1 MVYAEVKNLR
11 SREYFSFIRTSYQR
25 EMIFMSKKKKKAK
38 NIGSKI
44 FAYVMLAL
52 AVVSALTSIIAY
64 ALA

>member
-1 MVYAEVKNLR
+1 
-11 SREYFSFIRTSYQR
+11 
-25 EMIFMSKKKKKAK
+25 MSKKKKKVK
-38 NIGSKI
+38 DIGSKI

>member
-1 MVYAEVKNLR
+1 
-11 SREYFSFIRTSYQR
+11 
-25 EMIFMSKKKKKAK
+25 MSKKKKKVK

-64 ALA
+64 MLH

>member
-1 MVYAEVKNLR
+1 
-11 SREYFSFIRTSYQR
+11 
-25 EMIFMSKKKKKAK
+25 MSKKKKKVK

-44 FAYVMLAL
+44 FAYIMLAL

>member
-1 MVYAEVKNLR
+1 
-11 SREYFSFIRTSYQR
+11 
-25 EMIFMSKKKKKAK
+25 MSKKKKKTK
-38 NIGSKI
+38 NLGTKI

>member
-1 MVYAEVKNLR
+1 
-11 SREYFSFIRTSYQR
+11 
-25 EMIFMSKKKKKAK
+25 MIKKKKKVK

>member
-1 MVYAEVKNLR
+1 
-11 SREYFSFIRTSYQR
+11 
-25 EMIFMSKKKKKAK
+25 MSKKKKKVK

-52 AVVSALTSIIAY
+52 AVVSALTLIIAY

>member
-1 MVYAEVKNLR
+1 
-11 SREYFSFIRTSYQR
+11 
-25 EMIFMSKKKKKAK
+25 MSKKKKKVK

>member
-1 MVYAEVKNLR
+1 
-11 SREYFSFIRTSYQR
+11 
-25 EMIFMSKKKKKAK
+25 MSKKKKNVK